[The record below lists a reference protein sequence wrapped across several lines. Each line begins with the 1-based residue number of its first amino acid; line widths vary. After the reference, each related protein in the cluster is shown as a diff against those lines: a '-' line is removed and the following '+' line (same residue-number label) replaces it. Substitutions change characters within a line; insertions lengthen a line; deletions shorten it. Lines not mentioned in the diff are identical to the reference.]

1 MSIKRAFLIMLATLL
16 LPGLALAQTGTRA
29 AFTVYKDF
37 TDGNPN
43 IGVTIH
49 MDCFNA
55 LPQQQMQTIVPDG
68 VKDEWE
74 LEFIAKDFIQG
85 ELDCTI
91 WEEDVPGYDA
101 GYKCGD
107 KNGAGG
113 QASFSCDD
121 GPDHPAFYEPDHH
134 GAYDAGPCTFTNV
147 DTSNVT
153 GEGDEAVCRIRNQPQ
168 LVPVS
173 VLKDWVIDGDDG
185 SSISHY
191 YSLTLECEDEIYD
204 GRPPR
209 KSEPSDADGADY
221 FGSRYWSKRLYK
233 GTSNGVSDRTY
244 TALVV
249 PNWDG
254 GNYCWVKEYVADST
268 VDVDNDCGRG
278 SLILNIGGSDSC
290 TITNTVF
297 FEGIPTLSQY
307 GMAILALL
315 MLGVGFVSF
324 RRFA

>member
-55 LPQQQMQTIVPDG
+55 LPQQQMQTVVPDG
-68 VKDEWE
+68 NSSSWE

-91 WEEDVPGYDA
+91 WEEDVPGYDT
-101 GYKCGD
+101 GYD
-107 KNGAGG
+107 
-113 QASFSCDD
+113 CDD
-121 GPDHPAFYEPDHH
+121 DEGEASYDCDNGSNHPAFPGSD
-134 GAYDAGPCTFTNV
+134 YDEGPCTFTNV

-153 GEGDEAVCRIRNQPQ
+153 GGDEAICRIRNQPQ
-168 LVPVS
+168 NVPVT
-173 VLKDWVIDGDDG
+173 VYKDWVIDGDDG

-191 YSLTLECEDEIYD
+191 YSLKLECEGPIVD

-209 KSEPSDADGADY
+209 KGEPSGADGADRY
-221 FGSRYWSKRLYK
+221 GSRYWSKRLYK
-233 GTSNGVSDRTY
+233 GTSNGVSDAVY
-244 TALVV
+244 TAHVR
-249 PNWDG
+249 PDWDG
-254 GNYCWVKEYVADST
+254 GNYCWVDEYVADST